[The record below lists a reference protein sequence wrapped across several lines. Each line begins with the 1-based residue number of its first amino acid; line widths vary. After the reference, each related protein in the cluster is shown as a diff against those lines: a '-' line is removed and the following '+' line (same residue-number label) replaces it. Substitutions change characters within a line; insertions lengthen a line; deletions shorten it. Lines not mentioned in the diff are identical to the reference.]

1 MRAIKS
7 SFGKGLSVAIAIL
20 SAFFLLFVARPAL
33 ASHVTGHIDPPGQ
46 SGSFLNPLQFTSL
59 DQFLTALLEV
69 IIQIGFP
76 IVVLA
81 IIWTGFLFVKARGD
95 VEGLKEARRAFFW
108 TLIGALLV
116 LGAFVLSELIQ
127 STVNEIT

>member
-1 MRAIKS
+1 MFSLLKNITATGVI
-7 SFGKGLSVAIAIL
+7 FFSVVSTAMAQ
-20 SAFFLLFVARPAL
+20 
-33 ASHVTGHIDPPGQ
+33 VTSPGPGGQ
-46 SGSFLNPLQFTSL
+46 SGSFQNPLKFTSL
-59 DQFLTALLEV
+59 DQFLTGLLEV

-76 IVVLA
+76 LVVLA
-81 IIWTGFLFVKARGD
+81 IIWTGFLFVKAQGD
-95 VEGLKEARRAFFW
+95 VTELKTAKQAFFW